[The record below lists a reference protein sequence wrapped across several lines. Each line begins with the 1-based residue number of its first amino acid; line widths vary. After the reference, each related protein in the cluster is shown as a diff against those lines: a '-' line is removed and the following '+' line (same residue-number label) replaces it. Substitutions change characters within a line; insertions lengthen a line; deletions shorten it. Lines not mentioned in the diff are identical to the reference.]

1 MRFKILKQIKPNK
14 KTIERIWK
22 RVYLVIKGKDME
34 KEEELKMKLS
44 IVQNEFKK
52 ENYEKALLKL
62 EEAGKIIVVALN
74 AYNSKR

>member
-14 KTIERIWK
+14 KTIERMWK
-22 RVYLVIKGKDME
+22 RIYLVIKGKDME